1 MDMIWRNKIEQLVG
15 LLKKVPQPKVYDSKE
30 GVYKPYFVIELRAG
44 NWEIIP
50 YADYTRLDGSSGRDV
65 RLSLSVLD
73 SSKVNISQEEL
84 NILFFL
90 QSTSISSRQIFTYS
104 QPIGFLLNWLKKSQ
118 VFIKEPNQKN
128 PVPVSFF
135 PETVKIVLRLIKK
148 KSGFQLQ
155 PSLSLL
161 DSVIDIEKSAIILS
175 SNPMYLLY
183 DEILYKIDSSLP
195 AVFWSN
201 YFRVQQGIEIPIDE
215 VDNFIRI
222 YLPHILPVLDWK
234 TLTEHFEQISL
245 PINQKLITL
254 EEENSHLLIDVI
266 FRYGKYEFPIY
277 LPTDR
282 SLVSE
287 NDRLFIVRRD
297 LEEEKKGKAFL
308 EEFGLIY
315 RAGNW
320 HIASDYYALDWM
332 RNVLPQLKKAGFEIQ
347 GEEDLIRYRVHRQKV
362 RLKLK
367 VRYHDNQ
374 LEVKYGLFMGNK
386 ALEIPSLLRQI
397 QTGKQYLR
405 LLDNT
410 HIYFP
415 DQLSEKV
422 RKFSVLMDLNRG
434 SGRVKLP
441 VAGVIILKELDL
453 IAEDVIYDDRSS
465 TLMKRYEQFEKIQKL
480 PPPSDLKG
488 KLRDYQQAGLEW
500 LVFLNDFHFGGI
512 LADDMGLGKTVQVIS
527 LLLTLKQK
535 SLLKKPVLVIVPLTI
550 LYNWVEEIEKFG
562 PCLHVLVYYGSR
574 AERMKLLEKFAE
586 FDVILCSYGIIL
598 QDQHS
603 FTDKQFSYV
612 VLDESQKVKN
622 PETKTYRAINKIK
635 GLNKLAL
642 TGTPIENSLLDLWS
656 QINFLNPGL
665 LGTIKHFQVRYID
678 IPPEEQEE
686 KSKALKR
693 LIYPFM
699 LRRKKEEVETE
710 LPPLT
715 EVVHHVEMTEQ
726 QHRIYEKWLRHY
738 REEIFQKVDSEGINR
753 SQMKILEA
761 LTCLRQLACHPAIL
775 YNDMSLMESGKF
787 LLLDDMLAGII
798 TKGHKVLIFSQFVR
812 FLTLVRK
819 IFDGTSWKYEY
830 LDGKVRNRAQ
840 RIRNFQKNPKI
851 SAFLISLKAGGVGV
865 NLTAADYVIH
875 LDPWWNPA
883 VEQQATD
890 RAHRI
895 GQDKRVFV
903 YKYIVKNSVEE
914 KILELQQRKKQLSER
929 LITSDNGFV
938 KQLTREDLEV
948 LFSEKI

>member
-1 MDMIWRNKIEQLVG
+1 MIWRNKIEQLVG
-15 LLKKVPQPKVYDSKE
+15 LLKNVPQPKVYDSKE

-90 QSTSISSRQIFTYS
+90 QSNSISSRQIFTYS
-104 QPIGFLLNWLKKSQ
+104 QPIGFLLNWLKKSK
-118 VFIKEPNQKN
+118 VFIKDPNHKSH
-128 PVPVSFF
+128 VSVSFF

-155 PSLSLL
+155 PSLSLS
-161 DSVIDIEKSAIILS
+161 DSLIDIEKSAIILS

-183 DEILYKIDSSLP
+183 DEVLYKIDSSLP
-195 AVFWSN
+195 AIFWSN
-201 YFRVQQGIEIPIDE
+201 YFRVQQGIEIPLDD

-254 EEENSHLLIDVI
+254 AEENSHLLMDVK

-297 LEEEKKGKAFL
+297 LETEKKGKAYL

-332 RNVLPQLKKAGFEIQ
+332 RNVLPQLKKEGFEIQ
-347 GEEDLIRYRVHRQKV
+347 GEEDLIRCRVHRQKV

-367 VRYHDNQ
+367 VRYHDNH

-405 LLDNT
+405 LSDNT

-415 DQLSEKV
+415 DQLREKV
-422 RKFSVLMDLNRG
+422 IKFSVLMDINRG
-434 SGRVKLP
+434 SGKVKLP
-441 VAGVIILKELDL
+441 VAGVIILKELDV

-465 TLMKRYEQFEKIQKL
+465 DLIKRYEQFEKIQKL
-480 PPPSDLKG
+480 PPPSMLKG

-500 LVFLNDFHFGGI
+500 LAFLNDFHFGGI

-535 SLLKKPVLVIVPLTI
+535 DLLKKPVLVIVPLTI
-550 LYNWVEEIEKFG
+550 LYNWVEEIQKFG
-562 PCLHVLVYYGSR
+562 PSIEVLVYYGSR
-574 AERMKLLEKFAE
+574 AERIKLLEKFSE

-603 FTDKQFSYV
+603 FTDKQFSYI

-642 TGTPIENSLLDLWS
+642 TGTPIENSLVDLWS

-665 LGTIKHFQVRYID
+665 LGPLKQFQLRYID

-686 KSKALKR
+686 KTKALRR

-715 EVVHHVEMTEQ
+715 EVVHHVEMTER
-726 QHRIYEKWLRHY
+726 QHQIYQKWLRHY
-738 REEIFQKVDSEGINR
+738 REEIFQKVDSDGINR

-775 YNDMSLMESGKF
+775 YNDLSLMESGKF

-812 FLTLVRK
+812 FLNLVRK
-819 IFDGTSWKYEY
+819 IFDGTTWKYEY

-840 RIRNFQKNPKI
+840 RIKNFQKNQKI

-914 KILELQQRKKQLSER
+914 KILELQQRKKQLSDQ

-938 KQLTREDLEV
+938 KHLTREDLEI
-948 LFSEKI
+948 LFSENI